1 MERTGHGG
9 DRAWRGQVM
18 EGTGHGGDRAWRGQG
33 RGDRAEGT
41 GHGGD
46 RAEGTEQ
53 NANALQD
60 YGEKILHSCFN
71 FASYLVRFTL
81 PPPTPCRD
89 VDAVYRH
96 VMHVTGCLEI

>member
-1 MERTGHGG
+1 
-9 DRAWRGQVM
+9 M
-18 EGTGHGGDRAWRGQG
+18 EGTGHGGDRSWRGQG
-33 RGDRAEGT
+33 MEGTGHGGDRAEGT

-81 PPPTPCRD
+81 PPPPP
-89 VDAVYRH
+89 V
-96 VMHVTGCLEI
+96 VTWMLFIDT